1 VFPHRVTI
9 QFNHD
14 IKFCSI
20 QVFVKNR
27 GRDIP
32 GSPFRVKVDAP
43 KWGGAG
49 KCSAAG
55 PGLERGVVNQPAN
68 FTVWTRDAGPGGLA
82 VAIEGPAKTEIDC
95 KDNGDGSCSITYVP
109 TEPGEYTVHVRFAD
123 ENIPGAPFK
132 VFVTAEEDER
142 FRDLSVSD
150 MVEGGIAVGQPA
162 SFSVQTN
169 GPVGEV
175 TASVLT
181 PSGSESPATV
191 SDRGNGSYAI
201 RFVPKEVGDHLI
213 SVRFDGIHIPGSP
226 FKVKVGGGES
236 YPGKV
241 KAYGPGLEGGVAG
254 EETYF
259 TVDAL
264 RAGTGALSLSV
275 DGPAKVRMNCTENP
289 DGTYR
294 VTYHPVIAGDYKI
307 TIKFAD
313 QNIPKSPYNVT
324 ITGDGASGFAEKC
337 KPVGSGLHRAVIGEP
352 NVFTVNCSDAGRGSL
367 MVGVE
372 GPAIPAKEIKIKH
385 TGGKVYAVNYTLEE
399 PGEYV
404 LKVLWGEKH
413 IPGSPFHVTV

>member
-1 VFPHRVTI
+1 MDERSQEVHS
-9 QFNHD
+9 
-14 IKFCSI
+14 KS
-20 QVFVKNR
+20 
-27 GRDIP
+27 
-32 GSPFRVKVDAP
+32 
-43 KWGGAG
+43 KWMHQNGVAQENVPLR
-49 KCSAAG
+49 G

-82 VAIEGPAKTEIDC
+82 VAIEGHSKRRKIDC

-123 ENIPGAPFK
+123 EDIPGAPFK

-150 MVEGGIAVGQPA
+150 MLEGGLGVGQPA

-175 TASVLT
+175 TASVLS

-213 SVRFDGIHIPGSP
+213 SVRFDEIHIPGSP

-236 YPGKV
+236 YPGRV

-254 EETYF
+254 QETYF

-275 DGPAKVRMNCTENP
+275 DGPAKVRMNCN
-289 DGTYR
+289 G
-294 VTYHPVIAGDYKI
+294 
-307 TIKFAD
+307 
-313 QNIPKSPYNVT
+313 KSGWYIQSYLPSIN
-324 ITGDGASGFAEKC
+324 
-337 KPVGSGLHRAVIGEP
+337 R
-352 NVFTVNCSDAGRGSL
+352 RG
-367 MVGVE
+367 
-372 GPAIPAKEIKIKH
+372 I
-385 TGGKVYAVNYTLEE
+385 
-399 PGEYV
+399 
-404 LKVLWGEKH
+404 
-413 IPGSPFHVTV
+413 